1 MRLRRRQSPSQ
12 SLFDPE
18 KIDLVTQEPSGGA
31 NLYVVQDQPWIDSE
45 AEIESLEQKLRAY
58 ANFALEGQM
67 HETYPEL
74 RGQPWKIILDTY
86 VGPPPAECWERLSA
100 LGDVIRG
107 LGGDLIVREM
117 SIPEPPETVPPTI
130 RARRV
135 GRQWPEG
142 DPVNL

>member
-18 KIDLVTQEPSGGA
+18 KIDLVTQDPSGGA
-31 NLYVVQDQPWIDSE
+31 NLYVVQDQLWIGSE
-45 AEIESLEQKLRAY
+45 AESESLEQKLRTY

-67 HETYPEL
+67 HELYPEL

-100 LGDVIRG
+100 FGDVIRD
-107 LGGDLIVREM
+107 LGGDLIVHEM
-117 SIPEPPETVPPTI
+117 TIPDSPETVPQTI

-135 GRQWPEG
+135 GRQWPDGE
-142 DPVNL
+142 PVDL

>member
-1 MRLRRRQSPSQ
+1 MRLRRRQSTPQ

-18 KIDLVTQEPSGGA
+18 KIDLVTQDPSGGA
-31 NLYVVQDQPWIDSE
+31 NLYVVQDQPWIDTK
-45 AEIESLEQKLRAY
+45 AESESLERKLRTY

-67 HETYPEL
+67 HEMYPEL
-74 RGQPWKIILDTY
+74 RDQPWKIILDTY

-100 LGDVIRG
+100 LGDVIRE
-107 LGGDLIVREM
+107 LGGDLIVHEM
-117 SIPEPPETVPPTI
+117 AIPEPPDTVPATI

-142 DPVNL
+142 EPVSL

>member
-1 MRLRRRQSPSQ
+1 MRLRRGQSPSQ

-18 KIDLVTQEPSGGA
+18 KIDLVTQDPSGGA

-45 AEIESLEQKLRAY
+45 AETESLEQKLRTY

-67 HETYPEL
+67 HRMYPNL
-74 RGQPWKIILDTY
+74 RGQPWKIVLDTY

-100 LGDVIRG
+100 LGDAMRD
-107 LGGDLIVREM
+107 LGGDLIVHEM
-117 SIPEPPETVPPTI
+117 AIPEPPETIPRTI

-142 DPVNL
+142 ERVDL